1 MFKQLSS
8 IMKNVLIL
16 LLLVFFVVSLI
27 GIAMSAQGNGGISSS
42 GQIVDVII
50 QNFAFKPESVKIF
63 VGDTVKWTNMD
74 SADHAVS
81 GTIFTSG
88 IISKGQ
94 NYEYMFTEPGAYNY
108 ECSIHPYMK
117 GTVIVVAKK

>member
-8 IMKNVLIL
+8 IMRNVLIL
-16 LLLVFFVVSLI
+16 FLLVFFVVSLT
-27 GIAMSAQGNGGISSS
+27 GIATNAQGNGDISNS
-42 GQIVDVII
+42 GKIVDVTI

-74 SADHAVS
+74 SADHTVS

-88 IISKGQ
+88 IIATGQ
-94 NYEYMFTEPGAYNY
+94 NYEYMFTEPGVYNY

>member
-1 MFKQLSS
+1 LT
-8 IMKNVLIL
+8 
-16 LLLVFFVVSLI
+16 
-27 GIAMSAQGNGGISSS
+27 GIATNAQGNGDISNS
-42 GQIVDVII
+42 GKIVDVTI

-74 SADHAVS
+74 SADHTVS

-88 IISKGQ
+88 IIATGQ
-94 NYEYMFTEPGAYNY
+94 NYEYMFTEPGVYNY

>member
-1 MFKQLSS
+1 
-8 IMKNVLIL
+8 
-16 LLLVFFVVSLI
+16 
-27 GIAMSAQGNGGISSS
+27 MSAQGNGGISSS

>member
-8 IMKNVLIL
+8 IMRNILIL
-16 LLLVFFVVSLI
+16 LLLVFFVVLLT
-27 GIAMSAQGNGGISSS
+27 GIATNAQGNGGISSS
-42 GQIVDVII
+42 GKIVDVTI

-63 VGDTVKWTNMD
+63 GGDTVKWTNMD
-74 SADHAVS
+74 SADHTVS

-88 IISKGQ
+88 IISTGQ
-94 NYEYMFTEPGAYNY
+94 SYEYMFTEPGVYNY